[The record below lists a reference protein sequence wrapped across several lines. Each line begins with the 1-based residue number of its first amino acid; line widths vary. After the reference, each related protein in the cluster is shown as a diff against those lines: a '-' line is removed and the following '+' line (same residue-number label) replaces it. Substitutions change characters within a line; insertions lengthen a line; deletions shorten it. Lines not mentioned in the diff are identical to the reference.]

1 MNFISESMVAQS
13 WKYPSDWYYLNSY
26 ILPAFYHKISDYK
39 FINKVI
45 HFSTPEVYGSTKKN
59 VFENK
64 NFQPNTPYGISR
76 VTADQVCD
84 VLFKYKQFPVITTRA
99 SNVYGEYQRLYRIIP
114 KTILGILNKVK
125 IPLDGGGKS
134 MRNFIHVDDVS
145 FALLKLI
152 KKGKVGETYHISSDE
167 IISIKELVKKI
178 SKKFDKNI
186 YDVCK
191 ISKERLGKDHI
202 YYLNSKKLKRIGWS
216 PSINL
221 DTGIDRTIE
230 WVKKNTKKLNKEK
243 NFYDHKPKT
252 FK

>member
-1 MNFISESMVAQS
+1 
-13 WKYPSDWYYLNSY
+13 
-26 ILPAFYHKISDYK
+26 
-39 FINKVI
+39 
-45 HFSTPEVYGSTKKN
+45 
-59 VFENK
+59 
-64 NFQPNTPYGISR
+64 
-76 VTADQVCD
+76 
-84 VLFKYKQFPVITTRA
+84 
-99 SNVYGEYQRLYRIIP
+99 LYRIIP

-230 WVKKNTKKLNKEK
+230 WVKKILK
-243 NFYDHKPKT
+243 N
-252 FK
+252 